1 MTKKITYVLTNS
13 INEVAFMSPKIGINE
28 KKRKNFNLL
37 RSPILIREI
46 SINKAKIKW
55 AGWMEAP
62 IISNILI
69 FEKGK
74 IKAKKKYGK
83 YVINGLLLT
92 ILVNLFINIK

>member
-46 SINKAKIKW
+46 SINKAKIK
-55 AGWMEAP
+55 
-62 IISNILI
+62 
-69 FEKGK
+69 
-74 IKAKKKYGK
+74 
-83 YVINGLLLT
+83 
-92 ILVNLFINIK
+92 